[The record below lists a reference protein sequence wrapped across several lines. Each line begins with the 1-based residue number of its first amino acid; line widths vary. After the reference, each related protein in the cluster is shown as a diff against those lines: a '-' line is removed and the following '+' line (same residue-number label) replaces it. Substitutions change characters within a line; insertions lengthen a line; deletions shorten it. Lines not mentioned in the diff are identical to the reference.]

1 MKMLPIY
8 RTSEGIHNLGINYK
22 TFDECKKIFKKEG
35 IVLIFSE
42 AKCINEWHLRPLRK
56 GTARLAFSS
65 WDENIPLQVLPVGI
79 NYSSFRRFS
88 KNVFINFGEPIAMED
103 VNTAEPDGKRYQ
115 SFNHKLQDQFHNL
128 VFEIDKNDFQK
139 QKELL
144 EIKPSLPVKIILF
157 VPAVLGWLIH
167 APLFWPIKKFT
178 YRRTWDNDHYDAV
191 MVGILLFIYPLYLG
205 LITAIVFAITHKM
218 FSLLLLFILPFTA
231 WSYVQLKPQLDKVPV
246 TSSSS

>member
-1 MKMLPIY
+1 MLPIY
-8 RTSEGIHNLGINYK
+8 RTSEGIQNLGINYQ
-22 TFDECKKIFKKEG
+22 TFGECKKIFKKEG

-42 AKCINEWHLRPLRK
+42 AKCINEWHLRPLKK

-88 KNVFINFGEPIAMED
+88 KNVFINFGELVTKETVDPGES
-103 VNTAEPDGKRYQ
+103 DGKKYQ
-115 SFNHKLQDQFHNL
+115 SFNHKLQEQFHKL
-128 VFEIDKNDFQK
+128 VFEIDKSDIQK

-144 EIKPSLPVKIILF
+144 EIKPSLFVKMILF

-167 APLFWPIKKFT
+167 APLYWPIKKFT
-178 YRRTWDNDHYDAV
+178 YRRTCDNDHYDAV
-191 MVGILLFIYPLYLG
+191 MVALLLFIYPLYAG
-205 LITAIVFAITHKM
+205 LITAIVFAVTHEM
-218 FSLLLLFILPFTA
+218 FSLLLFFILPFTA
-231 WSYVQLKPQLDKVPV
+231 WSYVQLKPQLDKAPV